1 MRVVALVA
9 FVLMSGAGT
18 SNAATGLPDRITIAS
33 EGARP
38 PYNFFDGDKLE
49 GFEIDLGQDLCRR
62 MAVSCTF
69 VAEDWDDLIPGL
81 LAHHYDA
88 IMAAMEI
95 TPDRQAQIAFSDPY
109 VRMPSAFIVQK
120 TSDLEAAT
128 PDALAGRTIGV
139 EQGDTHQKFI
149 EHVYPKSHIRKYGSL
164 SDAILDLEAGRVDAA
179 IGDKDAIVTF
189 LETRRDAACC
199 KILADVPRDPVY
211 FGNGIAIGLRKTDTA
226 LRTAFNKALAECI
239 ADGTFPKIRRR
250 YFDFPIN

>member
-1 MRVVALVA
+1 MP
-9 FVLMSGAGT
+9 GT
-18 SNAATGLPDRITIAS
+18 AREATAIPQRLTIAS

-38 PYNFFDGDKLE
+38 PYNFFDGDRLA

-62 MAVSCTF
+62 MSVTCTF
-69 VAEDWDDLIPGL
+69 VAQDWDSLIPGL

-95 TPDRQAQIAFSDPY
+95 SPDRQARIAFSTPY
-109 VRMPSAFIVQK
+109 VRLPSAFLVPK
-120 TSDLEAAT
+120 SSDLTSAT

-139 EQGDTHQKFI
+139 EQGGTHQAFLEK
-149 EHVYPKSHIRKYGSL
+149 VYPTAHIRKYGSL
-164 SDAILDLEAGRVDAA
+164 SDAILDLEAGRVDVA

-199 KILADVPRDPVY
+199 KILADVPRTPAY
-211 FGNGIAIGLRKTDTA
+211 FGEGVAIGLRKED
-226 LRTAFNKALAECI
+226 RTLKAAFDKALHDCV
-239 ADGTFPKIRRR
+239 ADGTFPKISGR